1 MAMAEV
7 IYVLCA
13 ITSTLCAALLT
24 RSYLR
29 TRTRMLMWSAL
40 GFVGLAVNNILLFV
54 DLAVVPDINLAL
66 PRNVAALVG
75 MALIVVGLIW
85 EDQ

>member
-1 MAMAEV
+1 MAEL

-13 ITSTLCAALLT
+13 VTSTLCAALLT
-24 RSYLR
+24 RSYFN
-29 TRTRMLMWSAL
+29 TRTRMLLWSAL

-54 DLAVVPDINLAL
+54 DLAVIGPHTDLSI
-66 PRNVAALVG
+66 PRTVAAVVG
-75 MALIVVGLIW
+75 MGLIVVGLIW

>member
-1 MAMAEV
+1 MAEL

-13 ITSTLCAALLT
+13 VTSTLCAVLLT
-24 RSYLR
+24 RSYFR
-29 TRTRMLMWSAL
+29 TRTRMLLWSAL

-54 DLAVVPDINLAL
+54 DLAAVPEISLAI
-66 PRNVAALVG
+66 PRTVAALIG
-75 MALIVVGLIW
+75 MALIVGGLIW

>member
-1 MAMAEV
+1 MAEV

-13 ITSTLCAALLT
+13 ITSSLCAALLT
-24 RSYLR
+24 RSYFR
-29 TRTRMLMWSAL
+29 TRTRMLLWSAL

-54 DLAVVPDINLAL
+54 DLAMVPDIDLAIT
-66 PRNVAALVG
+66 RTVAALVG
-75 MALIVVGLIW
+75 MMLLVVGLIW

>member
-1 MAMAEV
+1 MAEL

-13 ITSTLCAALLT
+13 VTSTLCAVLLT
-24 RSYLR
+24 RSYFR
-29 TRTRMLMWSAL
+29 TRTRMLLWSAL

-54 DLAVVPDINLAL
+54 DLAVIGPHIDLSI
-66 PRNVAALVG
+66 PRTVTALVG
-75 MALIVVGLIW
+75 MVLIVVGLIW